1 MKIFWLPCDFQDSP
15 FSQLQIEIALP
26 FNQFL
31 VYPLFPV
38 QSVKL
43 PVKDIVS
50 LALKLPKDK
59 HQKETMV
66 EIFQFIFK
74 KRKMW

>member
-1 MKIFWLPCDFQDSP
+1 MKTDWLPCDFQDSP
-15 FSQLQIEIALP
+15 FSQPFQIEIALL

-38 QSVKL
+38 QSLKL
-43 PVKDIVS
+43 PVKDIVN
-50 LALKLPKDK
+50 LALKLPRDK

-66 EIFQFIFK
+66 EIFQFI
-74 KRKMW
+74 